1 MSTTSIAHLSHRDDD
16 PLDPGAL
23 RRPLS
28 LRMKVSL
35 QRHALTQDLA
45 AGAPPTASAE
55 LTLRAAQL
63 ISVRRRRQLARS
75 LRRLLK
81 EARSVQL
88 IRSTII
94 HRHGVVQAEEAI
106 NALIARL
113 DDNQP
118 VAVQGMAMLEQ
129 LLSDGAS
136 SPLYIAAKLG
146 ALRRQVEVVTEAMD
160 PEFAEPV
167 PAF

>member
-1 MSTTSIAHLSHRDDD
+1 MSTISITHLRHRDDD

-35 QRHALTQDLA
+35 QRDALARDLA
-45 AGAPPTASAE
+45 GGASPTASAE

-63 ISVRRRRQLARS
+63 IGLRRRRQLARS

-81 EARSVQL
+81 DVRAPQL
-88 IRSTII
+88 IRATII
-94 HRHGVVQAEEAI
+94 DRHGVVRAEEAI

-118 VAVQGMAMLEQ
+118 VAVPGMAMLEQ
-129 LLSDGAS
+129 LLTHGAS
-136 SPLYIAAKLG
+136 SPLYKAGELG
-146 ALRRQVEVVTEAMD
+146 TLRRQVEVVTEAMD
-160 PEFAEPV
+160 PELAEPV

>member
-1 MSTTSIAHLSHRDDD
+1 MSTISIAHLRHRDDD

-28 LRMKVSL
+28 LRLKVSL
-35 QRHALTQDLA
+35 QRDALTRDLA
-45 AGAPPTASAE
+45 LGASPTASAE

-63 ISVRRRRQLARS
+63 IGLRHRRQLARS
-75 LRRLLK
+75 LRRLPK
-81 EARSVQL
+81 EARAPHL

-94 HRHGVVQAEEAI
+94 HRYGVVQAEAAI

-129 LLSDGAS
+129 LLTDGAS
-136 SPLYIAAKLG
+136 SPLYNAGELST
-146 ALRRQVEVVTEAMD
+146 LRRQVEVVTEAMD
-160 PEFAEPV
+160 PELAEAV

>member
-1 MSTTSIAHLSHRDDD
+1 MSMTSIAHLRRDDD
-16 PLDPGAL
+16 PLDPRAL

-75 LRRLLK
+75 LRRLLN
-81 EARSVQL
+81 EARSIPL

-94 HRHGVVQAEEAI
+94 HRHGVVQAEDAI

-113 DDNQP
+113 DENQP

-136 SPLYIAAKLG
+136 SPLYNAARLG
-146 ALRRQVEVVTEAMD
+146 ALRRQVEVITEAMD

>member
-1 MSTTSIAHLSHRDDD
+1 MSMTSIAHLSHRDDD
-16 PLDPGAL
+16 RLDPGAL

-45 AGAPPTASAE
+45 AGAPPAASAE

-63 ISVRRRRQLARS
+63 ISVRRRHQLARS
-75 LRRLLK
+75 LRRVLK

-136 SPLYIAAKLG
+136 SPLYTAAKLG
-146 ALRRQVEVVTEAMD
+146 ALRRQVEVVTRRWT
-160 PEFAEPV
+160 PSSPSRC